1 MAGVWGCPPEYV
13 TGRAG
18 GKGRPLL
25 RGRNLKEVNANIISQ
40 SQVCPGMHL
49 VWLETPELAA
59 AARPGQFVMVRC
71 GEGYHPLLRRPLS
84 IHRIGANGIALLFA
98 VVGRGTGWLAE
109 RRLGDTLSLLGPL
122 GNGFTLNPKTRDLLL
137 VAGGIGIAPLMALA
151 EQALHSDLRVRLL
164 LGARDAAG
172 LYPANL
178 IPSRLETIVM
188 TEDGS
193 AGPSRGRAGLVT
205 EPLPGLAREADQ
217 VFACGPLPMYRTLHK
232 MRSKDGLRGKS
243 VQVSLETRMGCGVG
257 ACYGCTIET
266 RGGPRRVCRDGPV
279 FELSEVLWDRMVEP

>member
-1 MAGVWGCPPEYV
+1 
-13 TGRAG
+13 
-18 GKGRPLL
+18 
-25 RGRNLKEVNANIISQ
+25 
-40 SQVCPGMHL
+40 MHL

-71 GEGYHPLLRRPLS
+71 GEGYNPLLRRPLS